1 MSEEINGTTTT
12 VDQTETVDTQN
23 EKTVD
28 VESNADSDKHGRTFT
43 RAEMGKMLA
52 AERTKWEAEQA
63 TALEQAKS
71 EGERL
76 AKLTKD
82 ERAREEEAKRIAD
95 LEKREQDIAEREM
108 KLATQSLLADE
119 GLPQKFLDH
128 VLAPTAEE
136 VKAKITALRDVF
148 DSEVEKR
155 VNERLVQSAPRR
167 GTTTGI
173 TKEQIMAIE
182 DTDKRQAAIAE
193 NINLFRKG

>member
-12 VDQTETVDTQN
+12 VDQTETVDNQGG
-23 EKTVD
+23 KTVN
-28 VESNADSDKHGRTFT
+28 VESNAGSEKHERTFT
-43 RAEMGKMLA
+43 RAEIGKMLA
-52 AERTKWEAEQA
+52 AERSKWEAEQV
-63 TALEQAKS
+63 TAIEQAKS

-119 GLPQKFLDH
+119 GLPQEFLDH

-136 VKAKITALRDVF
+136 VKAKITALRNVF

-182 DTDKRQAAIAE
+182 DTNKRQAAIAE

>member
-82 ERAREEEAKRIAD
+82 ERAREEEAKRIAE
-95 LEKREQDIAEREM
+95 LEKRERVIAEREM

-119 GLPQKFLDH
+119 GLPQEFLDH

>member
-43 RAEMGKMLA
+43 RSEVGKMLA
-52 AERTKWEAEQA
+52 AERSKWEAEQA

-82 ERAREEEAKRIAD
+82 ERAKEEEAKRIAD

-119 GLPQKFLDH
+119 GLPQEFLDH

-136 VKAKITALRDVF
+136 VKAKITALRNVF

-182 DTDKRQAAIAE
+182 DTNKRQAAIAE

>member
-28 VESNADSDKHGRTFT
+28 VESNADSEKHERTFT
-43 RAEMGKMLA
+43 RAEIGKMLA

-82 ERAREEEAKRIAD
+82 ERAREEEAKRIAE

-119 GLPQKFLDH
+119 GLPQEFLDH

-136 VKAKITALRDVF
+136 VKAKITALRNVF

-182 DTDKRQAAIAE
+182 DTDKRQAMIAE

>member
-23 EKTVD
+23 EKAVD
-28 VESNADSDKHGRTFT
+28 VESNSDSDEHKRTFT
-43 RAEMGKMLA
+43 RAEIGKMLA

-82 ERAREEEAKRIAD
+82 ERAREEEAKRIAE
-95 LEKREQDIAEREM
+95 LEKRERVIAEREM

-119 GLPQKFLDH
+119 GLPQEFLDH